1 MMLSINQRM
10 RQQWRS
16 LSTTGPGGWLI
27 AVLTLILIVQG
38 VRLVFAAITPTAP
51 LGQWQPRQPADL
63 PGDAKVELFN
73 RVDPFYRSVAAVE
86 AGSANVTALQMQLF
100 GVRID
105 GGGGSAIIA
114 GSDGVQNS
122 IGVGEDIQ
130 PGVKLKAVH
139 FDHVEID
146 NGGKVELLYL
156 DQSQGQPG
164 APGATP
170 TGAPGTPTPPSAP
183 ALTNTT
189 ISPVAPIN
197 ARSLRAGIA
206 FTPRTIGNRVTG
218 ISVGEQGDGSAFSAA
233 GFRSGDVI
241 RSVNGRAIGS
251 AADVAAINSQLQ
263 PGARLS
269 LEVERGAGTVP
280 IAITIPNGNP

>member
-1 MMLSINQRM
+1 MMLTINQRL
-10 RQQWRS
+10 RQRLRS
-16 LSTTGPGGWLI
+16 LPASPGRWLL
-27 AVLTLILIVQG
+27 AALALILIVQC
-38 VRLVFAAITPTAP
+38 VRLVFAVLTPATP
-51 LGQWQPRQPADL
+51 LGAWQPRQPTDLPADAKADL
-63 PGDAKVELFN
+63 FA
-73 RVDPFYRSVAAVE
+73 RVDPFYRSIAASE
-86 AGSANVTALQMQLF
+86 AGTATVTSLQLQLF

-156 DQSQGQPG
+156 DQSQGTGTPANG
-164 APGATP
+164 VPAAAATP
-170 TGAPGTPTPPSAP
+170 ALPAGTPQQTNATVSPP
-183 ALTNTT
+183 
-189 ISPVAPIN
+189 APIN

-218 ISVGEQGDGSAFSAA
+218 ISVGEQGDGSAFAAA

-241 RSVNGRAIGS
+241 RAVNGRPVAS
-251 AADVAAINSQLQ
+251 AADVSAIASQLQ

-269 LEVERGAGTVP
+269 LDVERGAGTVP